1 MILCFPDLYIRRT
14 ENGQLKIIAMDLD
27 GTLMAPDH
35 ITVTDKTK
43 AALEKAHNMG
53 IKTVIATGR
62 TLSVIKDVLKQV
74 PFIDYVIYSNGA
86 VVYDRCKGENIY
98 TNYMPFRIL

>member
-1 MILCFPDLYIRRT
+1 
-14 ENGQLKIIAMDLD
+14 
-27 GTLMAPDH
+27 MAPDH

-62 TLSVIKDVLKQV
+62 TLSVIKNVLKQV
-74 PFIDYVIYSNGA
+74 PFIDYALFIPNGA
-86 VVYDRCKGENIY
+86 VVYDRCKGKNLY
-98 TNYMPFRIL
+98 TNYIPS

>member
-1 MILCFPDLYIRRT
+1 MAIKL
-14 ENGQLKIIAMDLD
+14 IAMDLD
-27 GTLMAPDH
+27 GTLMASDH

-62 TLSVIKDVLKQV
+62 TLSV
-74 PFIDYVIYSNGA
+74 
-86 VVYDRCKGENIY
+86 
-98 TNYMPFRIL
+98 